1 MGSGKSMESVGGS
14 LSQSRDATFYFWH
27 MAAGTASVFDLSL
40 FVGGADVETKFIAFV
55 GVTPHTD
62 VTLQEIW
69 IGGVYFVIGG
79 FDMIDPRSKIFFGL
93 WADDV
98 FVGFKAWFYLLDAVA
113 VGTGDSIVLGGVFG
127 IWANAV
133 GSHELFEVVGCW
145 GMALG
150 TFVGPFF
157 TQRIFEPD
165 RFVDRVFEDR
175 SVGVHTGLVLFE
187 YFWMAAFAVAIWSEF
202 GKGECS
208 AQ

>member
-1 MGSGKSMESVGGS
+1 
-14 LSQSRDATFYFWH
+14 

-40 FVGGADVETKFIAFV
+40 FVGGADVEAKFVAFV
-55 GVTPHTD
+55 GVASHTD
-62 VTLQEIW
+62 VALQEVW

-127 IWANAV
+127 IGAYAV
-133 GSHELFEVVGCW
+133 GSYKLFEVVGCW
-145 GMALG
+145 SMALG
-150 TFVGPFF
+150 TLVGSFF

-165 RFVDRVFEDR
+165 RFVDRIFEDR
-175 SVGVHTGLVLFE
+175 GVGVHTGLVLFE
-187 YFWMAAFAVAIWSEF
+187 YFWMALLTVTVWSEF
-202 GKGECS
+202 GKGERS